1 MKVEIE
7 VKAFGQEDV
16 QETTDAFKA
25 VEIARTHDLSKET
38 TLGEVEK
45 LMASLVKE
53 IEKQYPNP
61 EQCLGKATI
70 RINVENG
77 KMIFIG

>member
-25 VEIARTHDLSKET
+25 VEIARTQIYLK
-38 TLGEVEK
+38 
-45 LMASLVKE
+45 
-53 IEKQYPNP
+53 KQH
-61 EQCLGKATI
+61 
-70 RINVENG
+70 
-77 KMIFIG
+77 